1 MLTTTPLCFRNDKQ
15 YNEWKVLAV
24 KSHLKST
31 FICVDCTP
39 KYQAEMIKAERC
51 QAPDV
56 DVKMLNLQEIQD
68 SLHQE
73 IIEAKLESFSD
84 HWTQMVNQLTPVIV
98 APRSKRG
105 RKKK

>member
-1 MLTTTPLCFRNDKQ
+1 
-15 YNEWKVLAV
+15 
-24 KSHLKST
+24 
-31 FICVDCTP
+31 
-39 KYQAEMIKAERC
+39 
-51 QAPDV
+51 
-56 DVKMLNLQEIQD
+56 MLNLQEIQD